1 MSNFNVGVITI
12 SAVVNTG
19 DLNQTKEELL
29 ERIKS
34 HPTTVEAEVTGLGT
48 TEALVKDV
56 EAGTYKEGTMQNYIQ
71 VQTTMGVF
79 NIPIKEEKS

>member
-29 ERIKS
+29 ERIKT
-34 HPTTVEAEVTGLGT
+34 HPTTVEAEITGLGT

-71 VQTTMGVF
+71 VQTTMGAF

>member
-34 HPTTVEAEVTGLGT
+34 HPTTVEAEVTGLVT
-48 TEALVKDV
+48 TEALVKDE

-71 VQTTMGVF
+71 EQPTRGAF
-79 NIPIKEEKS
+79 IFQIKEEK